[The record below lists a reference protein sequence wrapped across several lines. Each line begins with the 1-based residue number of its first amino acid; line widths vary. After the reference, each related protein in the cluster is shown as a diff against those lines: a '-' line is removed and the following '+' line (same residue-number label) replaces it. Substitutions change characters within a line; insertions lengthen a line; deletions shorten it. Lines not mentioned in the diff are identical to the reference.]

1 MFVPSI
7 FVLKANCRSA
17 TCIPRRHNSTMILP
31 RREHDAHHYLM
42 IAHFGFGPLSLDN
55 LKT

>member
-1 MFVPSI
+1 MFVPGI

-17 TCIPRRHNSTMILP
+17 MCIPRWHNSTLILP